1 MSLSYKK
8 LFHILLDKNMTKKD
22 LQEIANITAPIMSR
36 ITKGETIRSD
46 TIDKICTALK
56 CQPGDIMEY
65 IEDEKKDC

>member
-46 TIDKICTALK
+46 TIDKICNALK

-65 IEDEKKDC
+65 IEDDKE

>member
-22 LQEIANITAPIMSR
+22 LQKKANITAPIMSR
-36 ITKGETIRSD
+36 LTKSETIRSD
-46 TIDKICTALK
+46 TIEKICKALE

-65 IEDEKKDC
+65 VKDEEQA